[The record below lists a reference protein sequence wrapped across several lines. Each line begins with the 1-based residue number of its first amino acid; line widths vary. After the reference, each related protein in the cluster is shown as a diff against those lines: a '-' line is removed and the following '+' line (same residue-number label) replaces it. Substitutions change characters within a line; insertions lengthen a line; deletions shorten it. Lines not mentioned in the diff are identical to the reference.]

1 MNPLPL
7 LVQAQVVMPGVAEL
21 QLRVQEQ
28 QVVLVLEGVEQQVVL
43 VLEGVEQ
50 QAVLVLG
57 GVVQQAVLEQV
68 VMACREPVVEA

>member
-21 QLRVQEQ
+21 QLRVQ
-28 QVVLVLEGVEQQVVL
+28 EQQVVL

>member
-28 QVVLVLEGVEQQVVL
+28 QVVP